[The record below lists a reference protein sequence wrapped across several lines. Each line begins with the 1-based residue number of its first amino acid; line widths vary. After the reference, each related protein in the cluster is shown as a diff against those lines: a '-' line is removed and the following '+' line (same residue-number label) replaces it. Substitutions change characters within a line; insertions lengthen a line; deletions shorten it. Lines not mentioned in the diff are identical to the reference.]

1 MVLGLTIKQVN
12 TTLVDPIIYLANRR
26 TTDGKELLRDIAEPH
41 PLYDLTSWKKCNNLG
56 RRWICERAR
65 ACIQTR
71 Q

>member
-41 PLYDLTSWKKCNNLG
+41 PLYDLTS
-56 RRWICERAR
+56 
-65 ACIQTR
+65 
-71 Q
+71 